1 MVLLLSTQD
10 RRGHVLSFSFAKDR
24 NQCISLAMLVEIGS
38 ETGQVHLPRCQVPD
52 LEDEQSPPDTVRVP
66 VPRRAAP
73 RRRPQGPSR
82 LGPLRPEA
90 GPRRED
96 KRLSLEG
103 VLLDLRTTT
112 IDNHDAEAFLK
123 PVSRSEVPDY
133 YDVIRNPMDLQTM
146 LKKVKQRQ
154 YKHKAEFKADLDLI
168 WNNCFTYNAVES
180 HPLRAC
186 ATRLRIRAN
195 RLLANVTDRK
205 ERQDP
210 RVPGAL
216 LGVAGDVQMS
226 KLIKSPPTNGVP
238 AHANGI
244 PTVNGVNGIH
254 PRAPTITIRPQ
265 RKSMSGERMFSSSDN
280 VSKRLA
286 PQIPFE
292 NMPALVRSAEGMRAF
307 MAADDAM
314 DSDPDV
320 LTPYLPQHRNNCH
333 PLSDEVRVKTEDPDN
348 ESMSPEP
355 EVVGE
360 KRRWNGT
367 DALGR
372 PRKRS
377 RQEADPNDW
386 WTAVGSDVLLANG
399 LPHIPHSSYRP
410 PPQPSLLASSKT
422 RSKKGKGK
430 AAEEKTMLG
439 RMNNNIRTMRRLR
452 DTHAR
457 FAALGLGNT
466 GGPSGPEDEQQPQQ
480 PQQQPGIMPPP
491 PLPPVPPPPIIPV
504 EVPLPR
510 NEVDDRPWG
519 AEVGLG
525 LTPKQWRKRRRK
537 EKARGVV
544 VEEWD
549 EEIEVGSEN
558 AEQCMQ
564 WMGSKLLEHAGF
576 QGTSKVAL
584 DVISTV
590 ASEYLLNVGRTL
602 RYLSDKHSRTMTPE
616 EIILHTLFES
626 GVSHVNEL
634 ERYVRDDVE
643 RYGSRLGDLEKKIDS
658 VYTEFTA
665 GDVINDDTLFEED
678 EENDGALT
686 LGDFAEALGEDYLG
700 LRELG
705 IAAEFGMSNLSIPK
719 KLLRRRRALQGAA
732 AAPAPPPLPYPLP
745 PPFIP
750 LIRAKVED
758 QIGLLQNF
766 YIGRFTALA
775 EAGVAA
781 AEAAAASAA
790 LPPPMPLGLIS
801 LSGPTLPSLHGPSLL
816 LPPLPGPSLPPLPGP
831 TLLALAPPPGPK
843 LPTPTPTP
851 TATPPPS
858 VAVPP
863 PPPPSSEPMLPTM
876 PMSVTP
882 ASPPPDS
889 SRDSLPLAPA
899 TASPSVI
906 GVPIIKLEDQ
916 PPHLQPTQI
925 QIQFQTPA
933 QTPTPIQIQTQT
945 PDQPAPLPLPPPA
958 PAPPRPP
965 VRVPPTMILPDDP
978 PTAMHT
984 KMGPLGQ
991 IMLPGAKAFVATK
1004 KKVGDGKDKDKDKDK
1019 EKDKKKGK
1027 EKDGSPKKKKSSA
1040 PSSGPPTAGGSASG
1054 GGSASPSKKKA
1065 KSDAALMAPPPLPMP
1080 IVAVG
1085 I

>member
-1 MVLLLSTQD
+1 MNNLLRTLS
-10 RRGHVLSFSFAKDR
+10 
-24 NQCISLAMLVEIGS
+24 EY
-38 ETGQVHLPRCQVPD
+38 
-52 LEDEQSPPDTVRVP
+52 QSRAAQPPDVDLKALLASVHSVRKQ
-66 VPRRAAP
+66 AHD
-73 RRRPQGPSR
+73 GKINDSFY
-82 LGPLRPEA
+82 E
-90 GPRRED
+90 
-96 KRLSLEG
+96 SLEG

-133 YDVIRNPMDLQTM
+133 YDGQKSCSSTRRMSSCSPAVIRNPMDLQTM

-265 RKSMSGERMFSSSDN
+265 RKSMSGERMFSSSDSL
-280 VSKRLA
+280 SKRLA

-320 LTPYLPQHRNNCH
+320 LAPYLPQHRNNCH
-333 PLSDEVRVKTEDPDN
+333 PLSDEVRVKTEDPDS

-466 GGPSGPEDEQQPQQ
+466 GGPAGPEDEQQQ
-480 PQQQPGIMPPP
+480 PQQAQPGIMPPP
-491 PLPPVPPPPIIPV
+491 PLPPAPPPPIIPV

-519 AEVGLG
+519 TEVGLG

-537 EKARGVV
+537 EKARGVA

-732 AAPAPPPLPYPLP
+732 AAPAPPPTSLSPTATLHPAHP
-745 PPFIP
+745 CKSRRPD
-750 LIRAKVED
+750 RA
-758 QIGLLQNF
+758 
-766 YIGRFTALA
+766 
-775 EAGVAA
+775 AGVAA

-801 LSGPTLPSLHGPSLL
+801 LSGPTLPALPGPSLP

-831 TLLALAPPPGPK
+831 TLLTLAPPPGPK

-863 PPPPSSEPMLPTM
+863 PPPPPPASSEPMLPTM

-882 ASPPPDS
+882 ASPPDA

-906 GVPIIKLEDQ
+906 GVPVIKLEDQ
-916 PPHLQPTQI
+916 PPHLQQI
-925 QIQFQTPA
+925 QIQLHTPT
-933 QTPTPIQIQTQT
+933 QTPTPT
-945 PDQPAPLPLPPPA
+945 PTSDHDQLQPQPAPLPPP

-978 PTAMHT
+978 PTVMHT

-1004 KKVGDGKDKDKDKDK
+1004 KKVSDGKDKDK
-1019 EKDKKKGK
+1019 EKDKEKGK
-1027 EKDGSPKKKKSSA
+1027 EKEKDGSGSPKKKKSSA
-1040 PSSGPPTAGGSASG
+1040 PSSGPPTAGGSSSAS

-1065 KSDAALMAPPPLPMP
+1065 KSDAALMPPPPLPMP